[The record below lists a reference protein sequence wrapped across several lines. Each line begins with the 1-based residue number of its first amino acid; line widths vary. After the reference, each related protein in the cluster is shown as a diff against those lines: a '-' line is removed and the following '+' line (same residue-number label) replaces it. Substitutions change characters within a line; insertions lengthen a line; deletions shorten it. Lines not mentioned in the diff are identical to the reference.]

1 MNHLQAKQ
9 RVELLKK
16 QINDYRYHY
25 HVLDQSIMSEAAAD
39 SLKHELSQLE
49 QQFPDLLS
57 PDSPT
62 QRVAGQPLKEFVK
75 VEHQSRMLSINDVFN
90 FEEIKAW
97 FERLKKSQPLLKEE
111 FFVDLKMD
119 GLACSLIYEAGFLIQ
134 AVTRGDGFVGEDV
147 TSNVKTIESI
157 PLKINLKPFNAGR
170 TEIRGEIYLNQV
182 DFEQINSQQKQL
194 GLNPYANPRNLAA
207 GSIRQLDPKVA
218 SSRHLRFRAY
228 DLIKTNH
235 EPFKTFDQIY
245 YNLDQL
251 GFAINQEHQVVIGFK
266 NLKQILTSLE
276 KLRDQLAFNI
286 DGLVIK
292 INDHQIFEQ
301 LGVIGKAPRGVVAY
315 KFSAEES
322 TAVIKDIIL
331 SIGRTGSANPVAVFE
346 PTLLAGSMIQH
357 ATLHNIDEIIK
368 KDIRIGDTVIIYKA
382 GDIIPQVQRVLRD
395 LRPDDSQP
403 FNIEKAL
410 HQQYPDLQFIRKDN
424 EVVYRLVDL
433 DNKIILKKNLIH
445 FASKQALDINTLGE
459 KNVNLLVDSGLVSDL
474 ADIYYLKVE
483 DILKLDR
490 FADVSAQ
497 KLISAIQNRKNP
509 DLDKFIFGLGIRHVG
524 AKLALDLARNFK
536 TLDNLKKIEADD
548 LDRIEG
554 IGHIVS
560 ESILAWFYDIDNLK
574 LIDKFMK
581 VGLKPKINHKNNR
594 LINKKF
600 VITGSLNS
608 MSRLQA
614 EEKIKL
620 LGGILQ
626 SNVTQQTSYLVIGN
640 EPGHNKIELARSYK
654 TNVIDEK
661 DFLNLINYSV

>member
-49 QQFPDLLS
+49 QQFPNLLS

-182 DFEQINSQQKQL
+182 DFEQINLQQKQL

>member
-182 DFEQINSQQKQL
+182 DFEQINLQQKQL

-382 GDIIPQVQRVLRD
+382 GDIIPQVQRVLKD
-395 LRPDDSQP
+395 LRPNDSQP

-410 HQQYPDLQFIRKDN
+410 HQQYPDLRFIRKDD
-424 EVVYRLVDL
+424 EAVYRLVNL

>member
-382 GDIIPQVQRVLRD
+382 GDIIPQVQRVLKD
-395 LRPDDSQP
+395 LRPNDSQP

-410 HQQYPDLQFIRKDN
+410 HQQYPDLRFIRKDD
-424 EVVYRLVDL
+424 EAVYRLVNL

-474 ADIYYLKVE
+474 ADIYYLKIE

-497 KLISAIQNRKNP
+497 KLILAIQNRKNP

>member
-182 DFEQINSQQKQL
+182 DFEQINLQQKQL

-382 GDIIPQVQRVLRD
+382 GDIIPQVQRVLKD
-395 LRPDDSQP
+395 LRPNDSQP

-410 HQQYPDLQFIRKDN
+410 HQQYPDLRFIRKDD
-424 EVVYRLVDL
+424 EAVYRLVNL

-474 ADIYYLKVE
+474 ADIYYLKIE

-497 KLISAIQNRKNP
+497 KLILAIQNRKNP

>member
-182 DFEQINSQQKQL
+182 DFEQINLQQKQL

-382 GDIIPQVQRVLRD
+382 GDIIPQVQRVLKD
-395 LRPDDSQP
+395 LRPNDSQP

-410 HQQYPDLQFIRKDN
+410 HQQYPDLRFIRKDD
-424 EVVYRLVDL
+424 EAVYRLVNL

-474 ADIYYLKVE
+474 ADIYYLKIE

-497 KLISAIQNRKNP
+497 KLILAIQNRKNP

-640 EPGHNKIELARSYK
+640 EPGHNKIVLARSYK

>member
-1 MNHLQAKQ
+1 MNHLQAKR

-90 FEEIKAW
+90 FEEIKTW
-97 FERLKKSQPLLKEE
+97 FERLKKIQPLLKEE

-119 GLACSLIYEAGFLIQ
+119 GLACSLIYEAGFLVQ

-182 DFEQINSQQKQL
+182 DFDQINSQQKQL
-194 GLNPYANPRNLAA
+194 GLKPYANPRNLAA

-218 SSRHLRFRAY
+218 ASRHLRFRAY
-228 DLIKTNH
+228 DLIKTDY
-235 EPFKTFDQIY
+235 EPFQTFDQIY
-245 YNLDQL
+245 HNLDQL
-251 GFAINQEHQVVIGFK
+251 GFAINQEHQVVTSFK
-266 NLKQILTSLE
+266 ALKDILTSLE

-292 INDHQIFEQ
+292 INDRQIFEQ
-301 LGVIGKAPRGVVAY
+301 LGVVGKAPRGVVAY

-346 PTLLAGSMIQH
+346 PTLLAGSIIQH

-368 KDIRIGDTVIIYKA
+368 KDVRIGDTVIIYKA
-382 GDIIPQVQRVLRD
+382 GDIIPQVQRVLKD
-395 LRPDDSQP
+395 LRPNDSQP

-410 HQQYPDLQFIRKDN
+410 YQQYPDLQFIRKDD
-424 EVVYRLVDL
+424 EAVYRLINL
-433 DNKIILKKNLIH
+433 DNKIILKKSLIH

-459 KNVNLLVDSGLVSDL
+459 KNVNLLIDSGLVSDL

-497 KLISAIQNRKNP
+497 KLILAIQNRKNP

-524 AKLALDLARNFK
+524 TKLALDLARNFK

-548 LDRIEG
+548 LDQIEG
-554 IGHIVS
+554 IGYIVS

-581 VGLKPKINHKNNR
+581 VGLKPKVDYKNNQ
-594 LINKKF
+594 LKNKKF
-600 VITGSLNS
+600 AITGSLNS

-620 LGGILQ
+620 LGGTLQ

-661 DFLNLINYSV
+661 DFLNLINYSA

>member
-382 GDIIPQVQRVLRD
+382 GDIIPQVQRVLKD
-395 LRPDDSQP
+395 LRPNDSQP

-410 HQQYPDLQFIRKDN
+410 HQQYPDLRFIRKDD
-424 EVVYRLVDL
+424 EAVYRLVNL
-433 DNKIILKKNLIH
+433 DNKI
-445 FASKQALDINTLGE
+445 
-459 KNVNLLVDSGLVSDL
+459 
-474 ADIYYLKVE
+474 
-483 DILKLDR
+483 
-490 FADVSAQ
+490 
-497 KLISAIQNRKNP
+497 
-509 DLDKFIFGLGIRHVG
+509 
-524 AKLALDLARNFK
+524 NF
-536 TLDNLKKIEADD
+536 
-548 LDRIEG
+548 
-554 IGHIVS
+554 
-560 ESILAWFYDIDNLK
+560 
-574 LIDKFMK
+574 
-581 VGLKPKINHKNNR
+581 
-594 LINKKF
+594 
-600 VITGSLNS
+600 
-608 MSRLQA
+608 
-614 EEKIKL
+614 
-620 LGGILQ
+620 
-626 SNVTQQTSYLVIGN
+626 
-640 EPGHNKIELARSYK
+640 
-654 TNVIDEK
+654 
-661 DFLNLINYSV
+661 

>member
-9 RVELLKK
+9 RIELLKK

-49 QQFPDLLS
+49 QQYPDLIS

-90 FEEIKAW
+90 FEEIKTW
-97 FERLKKSQPLLKEE
+97 FERLKKIQPLLKEE

-119 GLACSLIYEAGFLIQ
+119 GLACSLIYEAGFLVQ

-182 DFEQINSQQKQL
+182 DFDQINSQQKQL
-194 GLNPYANPRNLAA
+194 GLKPYANPRNLAA

-218 SSRHLRFRAY
+218 ASRHLRFRAY
-228 DLIKTNH
+228 DLIKTDY
-235 EPFKTFDQIY
+235 EPFQTFDQIY
-245 YNLDQL
+245 HNLDQL
-251 GFAINQEHQVVIGFK
+251 GFAINQEHQVVTSFK
-266 NLKQILTSLE
+266 ALKDILTSLE

-292 INDHQIFEQ
+292 INDRQIFEQ
-301 LGVIGKAPRGVVAY
+301 LGVVGKAPRGVVAY

-346 PTLLAGSMIQH
+346 PTLLAGSIIQH

-368 KDIRIGDTVIIYKA
+368 KDVRIGDTVIIYKA
-382 GDIIPQVQRVLRD
+382 GDIIPQVQRVLKD
-395 LRPDDSQP
+395 LRPNDSQP

-410 HQQYPDLQFIRKDN
+410 YQQYPDLQFIRKDD
-424 EVVYRLVDL
+424 EAVYRLINL
-433 DNKIILKKNLIH
+433 DNKIILKKSLIH

-459 KNVNLLVDSGLVSDL
+459 KNVNLLIDSGLVSDL

-497 KLISAIQNRKNP
+497 KLILAIQNRKNP

-524 AKLALDLARNFK
+524 TKLALDLARNFK

-548 LDRIEG
+548 LDQIEG
-554 IGHIVS
+554 IGYIVS

-581 VGLKPKINHKNNR
+581 VGLKPKVDYKNNQ
-594 LINKKF
+594 LKNKKF
-600 VITGSLNS
+600 AITGSLNS

-620 LGGILQ
+620 LGGTLQ

-661 DFLNLINYSV
+661 DFLNLINYSA

>member
-182 DFEQINSQQKQL
+182 DFEQINLQQKQL

-474 ADIYYLKVE
+474 ADIYYLKIE

-497 KLISAIQNRKNP
+497 KLILAIQNRKNP

>member
-9 RVELLKK
+9 RIELLKK

-49 QQFPDLLS
+49 QQYPDLIS

-90 FEEIKAW
+90 FEEIQVW
-97 FERLKKSQPLLKEE
+97 FDRLKKNQPLLTEE

-119 GLACSLIYEAGFLIQ
+119 GLACSLIYEDGYLNQ

-147 TSNVKTIESI
+147 TSNVKTVQSI
-157 PLKINLKPFNAGR
+157 PLKINLKPYKTGR

-182 DFEQINSQQKQL
+182 DFEQINLQQEKL
-194 GLNPYANPRNLAA
+194 GLNLYANPRNLAA
-207 GSIRQLDPKVA
+207 GSIRQLDPKIA
-218 SSRHLRFRAY
+218 ANRHLRFRAY
-228 DLIKTNH
+228 DLIKNDYQS
-235 EPFKTFDQIY
+235 FRTFDQIY
-245 YNLDQL
+245 NILYEL
-251 GFAINQEHQVVIGFK
+251 GFAVNQERQVVVGFK
-266 NLKQILTSLE
+266 KLKKVLNSLE
-276 KLRDQLAFNI
+276 KIRDRLAFNI

-301 LGVIGKAPRGVVAY
+301 LGVVGKAPRGVVAY

-322 TAVIKDIIL
+322 TAIIKDIIL
-331 SIGRTGSANPVAVFE
+331 SIGRTGSANPIAVFE
-346 PTLLAGSMIQH
+346 PTPLAGSIIQH

-382 GDIIPQVQRVLRD
+382 GDIIPQVQRVLKD
-395 LRPDDSQP
+395 LRPNNSQP
-403 FNIEKAL
+403 FNIENAL
-410 HQQYPDLQFIRKDN
+410 HQQYPDLHFIRKDD
-424 EVVYRLVDL
+424 EAVYRLVNL
-433 DNKIILKKNLIH
+433 DNKIILKKSLIH

-474 ADIYYLKVE
+474 ADIYRLKVE

-497 KLISAIQNRKNP
+497 KLINAINQSKKP

-524 AKLALDLARNFK
+524 TKLALDLARNFK
-536 TLDNLKKIEADD
+536 SIDRLKTIEAND
-548 LDRIEG
+548 LNQIEG
-554 IGHIVS
+554 IGQIVC
-560 ESILAWFYDIDNLK
+560 ESILGWFYDLDNTK
-574 LIDKFMK
+574 LIDKFIMLG
-581 VGLKPKINHKNNR
+581 VKPVLRSQNA
-594 LINKKF
+594 LLSDKKF
-600 VITGSLNS
+600 VITGTLQT
-608 MSRLQA
+608 MSRLKA

-620 LGGILQ
+620 LGGQLQ
-626 SNVTQQTSYLVIGN
+626 SNVTRQTNYLIVGDQ
-640 EPGHNKIELARSYK
+640 PGHNKLQLAQFYK
-654 TNVIDEK
+654 TSIINEK
-661 DFLNLINYSV
+661 EFLNLMNYLV

>member
-9 RVELLKK
+9 RIELLKK

-49 QQFPDLLS
+49 QQYPDLIS

-90 FEEIKAW
+90 FEEIKTW
-97 FERLKKSQPLLKEE
+97 FERLKKIQPLLKEE

-119 GLACSLIYEAGFLIQ
+119 GLACSLIYEAGFLVQ

-182 DFEQINSQQKQL
+182 DFDQINSQQKQL
-194 GLNPYANPRNLAA
+194 GLKPYANPRNLAA

-218 SSRHLRFRAY
+218 ASRHLRFRAY
-228 DLIKTNH
+228 DLIKTDY
-235 EPFKTFDQIY
+235 EPFQTFDQIY
-245 YNLDQL
+245 HNLDQL
-251 GFAINQEHQVVIGFK
+251 GFAINQEHQVVTSFK
-266 NLKQILTSLE
+266 ALKDILTSLE

-292 INDHQIFEQ
+292 INDRQIFEQ
-301 LGVIGKAPRGVVAY
+301 LGVVGKAPRGVVAY

-346 PTLLAGSMIQH
+346 PTLLAGSIIQH

-368 KDIRIGDTVIIYKA
+368 KDVRIGDTVIIYKA
-382 GDIIPQVQRVLRD
+382 GDIIPQVQRVLKD
-395 LRPDDSQP
+395 LRPNDSQP

-410 HQQYPDLQFIRKDN
+410 YQQYPDLQFIRKDD
-424 EVVYRLVDL
+424 EAVYRLINL
-433 DNKIILKKNLIH
+433 DNKIILKKSLIH

-474 ADIYYLKVE
+474 ADIYRLKVE

-497 KLISAIQNRKNP
+497 KLINAINQSKKP

-524 AKLALDLARNFK
+524 TKLALDLARNFK
-536 TLDNLKKIEADD
+536 SIDRLKTIEAND
-548 LDRIEG
+548 LNQIEG
-554 IGHIVS
+554 IGQIVC
-560 ESILAWFYDIDNLK
+560 ESILGWFYDLDNTK
-574 LIDKFMK
+574 LIDKFIMLG
-581 VGLKPKINHKNNR
+581 VKPVLRSQNA
-594 LINKKF
+594 LLSDKKF
-600 VITGSLNS
+600 VITGTLQT
-608 MSRLQA
+608 MSRLKA

-620 LGGILQ
+620 LGGTLQ
-626 SNVTQQTSYLVIGN
+626 SNVTRQTNYLIVGDQ
-640 EPGHNKIELARSYK
+640 PGHNKLQLAQFYK
-654 TNVIDEK
+654 TSIINEK
-661 DFLNLINYSV
+661 EFLNLMNYLV